1 MSRVFAHEPD
11 APPRAELTE
20 RPVSRHPNLV
30 TAAGL
35 RKIDA
40 ELARLYEARA
50 TAGDDEATLAL
61 IDRDLRYW
69 RQRRASARLI
79 EPPAQPSV
87 VRFGVDVRLRFQDGT
102 ERSLRIVGEDEADP
116 ADSLVSWT
124 SPVATRLIGRLRGD
138 AVELFGQKADI
149 VELRA

>member
-11 APPRAELTE
+11 APPGAELTE

-40 ELARLYEARA
+40 ELARLHAARTA
-50 TAGDDEATLAL
+50 AGDDAAGLAV

-69 RQRRASARLI
+69 RQRRASARVI
-79 EPPAQPSV
+79 EPPAEPSV
-87 VRFGVDVRLRFQDGT
+87 VRFGINVRLHFQDGT

-116 ADSLVSWT
+116 ADNLVSWT
-124 SPVATRLIGRLRGD
+124 SPVATSLIGRLRGD
-138 AVELFGQKADI
+138 TVELFGQKADI
-149 VELRA
+149 VDLRS

>member
-1 MSRVFAHEPD
+1 MSRVVAHEPD
-11 APPRAELTE
+11 TPPIAELRE

-35 RKIDA
+35 VKIDT
-40 ELARLYEARA
+40 ELARLQQARMA
-50 TAGDDEATLAL
+50 AADDAAALAL

-79 EPPAQPSV
+79 EPPAEPSV
-87 VRFGVDVRLRFQDGT
+87 VRFGVNVRLRFQDGS
-102 ERSLRIVGEDEADP
+102 ERSLRIVGEDEAEP
-116 ADSLVSWT
+116 ANSLVSWT
-124 SPVATRLIGRLRGD
+124 SPVATSLIGRLRGD

-149 VELRA
+149 VELRP

>member
-11 APPRAELTE
+11 SPPEPEVTE

-35 RKIDA
+35 QKMDA
-40 ELARLYEARA
+40 QLEQLQQARA
-50 TAGDDEATLAL
+50 AASADAAALAA
-61 IDRDLRYW
+61 IERDLRYW
-69 RQRRASARLI
+69 RQRRASARVI
-79 EPPAQPSV
+79 EPPALPSV
-87 VRFGVDVRLRFQDGT
+87 VRFGVSVRLRFQDGN

-124 SPVATRLIGRLRGD
+124 SPVATSLIGHLRGD